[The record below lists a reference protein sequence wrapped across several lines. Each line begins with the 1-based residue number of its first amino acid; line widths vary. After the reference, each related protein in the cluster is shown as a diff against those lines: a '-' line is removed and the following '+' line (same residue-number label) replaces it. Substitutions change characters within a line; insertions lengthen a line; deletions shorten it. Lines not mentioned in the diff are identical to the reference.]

1 MDFNQQPPFQQPPF
15 QPPTPKIPERNI
27 VTCIILSIVTCGL
40 YIYYW
45 LFCLNED
52 VNTITGNRNGT
63 TGGMVILLSIITC
76 GIYLYYWFYK
86 QGDAIDNLKVQRGRS
101 AGSLGILY
109 FILTFFG
116 LGIVSYALMQNE
128 LNTLAKEQF

>member
-1 MDFNQQPPFQQPPF
+1 MDFNQQPPYQQP
-15 QPPTPKIPERNI
+15 TPRIPERNI
-27 VTCIILSIVTCGL
+27 VSCIILSIVTCGL
-40 YIYYW
+40 YAYYW

-86 QGDAIDNLKVQRGRS
+86 QGDAIDNIKVQRGKLP
-101 AGSLGILY
+101 GSLGILY
-109 FILTFFG
+109 LILTLFG

-128 LNTLAKEQF
+128 LNNLAKEQF